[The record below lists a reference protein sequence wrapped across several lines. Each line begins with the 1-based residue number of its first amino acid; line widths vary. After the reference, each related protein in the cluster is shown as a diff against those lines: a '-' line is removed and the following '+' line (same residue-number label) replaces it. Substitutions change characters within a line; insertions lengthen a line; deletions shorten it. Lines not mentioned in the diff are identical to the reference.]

1 MVSHGPF
8 KRGIMIKKLDR
19 SLELCSSLE
28 LYILG
33 SLDLDFF
40 TSLGVDSLTSC
51 PLDHG
56 KGAETDDL
64 NGLLLYRL
72 GDCIENCIKCSVSSG
87 FGGVFAQVFL
97 DGFDELTFIHIV
109 FLLFG
114 RVIY

>member
-1 MVSHGPF
+1 MVSHEPF
-8 KRGIMIKKLDR
+8 KRGSLIKKSDR

-64 NGLLLYRL
+64 NDSFFTALVIALSTALSAASAAAL
-72 GDCIENCIKCSVSSG
+72 ECLCPS
-87 FGGVFAQVFL
+87 F
-97 DGFDELTFIHIV
+97 
-109 FLLFG
+109 FG
-114 RVIY
+114 RLR